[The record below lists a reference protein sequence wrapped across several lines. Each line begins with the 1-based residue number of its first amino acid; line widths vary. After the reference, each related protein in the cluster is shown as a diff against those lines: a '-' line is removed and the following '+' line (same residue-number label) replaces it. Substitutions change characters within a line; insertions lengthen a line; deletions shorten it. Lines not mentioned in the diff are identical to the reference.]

1 MREVSFQKHNI
12 MVGVKCR
19 PIHREYSGPIFRP
32 VVMQGLNS
40 WLIFSFF
47 CS

>member
-1 MREVSFQKHNI
+1 MREVSCQKHNI
-12 MVGVKCR
+12 MVRGEMHSVL
-19 PIHREYSGPIFRP
+19 ISRP